1 MGRIPDEDIS
11 RVRDATDL
19 VALVSERVQLKQKGR
34 LFWGCCPFH
43 QEKTPSFKIDPATQL
58 WHCFGCGLG
67 GDAYG
72 FVMRTEGLEFVE
84 AVRTLADRAHIEI
97 TEEAGGA
104 PRGLK
109 ERIVAANEA
118 AVAFYHDTLRR
129 SPAPDAAKARDY
141 LAARGFGSDVAATWR
156 LGYAPGHGALV
167 RHLSAEGFTAE
178 EIVSANLGLKGTGGL
193 RDRFFERVMFPIFD
207 LQGRAVAFGGR
218 VLGSGE
224 PKYLN
229 TQETPVFHKSAQM
242 FGIDRAK
249 ATITSSGTA
258 IVVEGYTDVIA
269 LHGAGVTN
277 AVATLGTALTR
288 EHLRLLSRFARRIV
302 YLFDGDAAGLRAA
315 DRAAEFV
322 DMDNTIEAGRGRVE
336 LFAAVVPDG
345 QDPADLVAEKGAEA
359 LSALVDGATP
369 LLRFV
374 IDRRLERWDLERPEE
389 RTRALAEAAQV
400 LAPIKQS
407 LLADDYAS
415 YIAGRLFADVSVV
428 KSAVSGAKPM
438 RAENAQDSGEPVKPV
453 APRTDSPQ
461 SRVERDLLDL
471 LVRIARIRSRAQYLL
486 DENLL
491 TDATHVA
498 IAREIAKAGSE
509 LPAGALAGHLE
520 SVLPGAAQVLS
531 GATLGDI
538 AENDAEAVERDMT
551 RKLKVFDLE
560 RRIAAGK
567 ERLRRGGAQGDD
579 LEYDEL
585 FRGVSALQ
593 RELEEYRRGV
603 RDVG

>member
-1 MGRIPDEDIS
+1 VGRIPDEDIA

-72 FVMRTEGLEFVE
+72 FVMRTEGLEFAE
-84 AVRTLADRAHIEI
+84 TVRTLADRAHIEI
-97 TEEAGGA
+97 TEEGGGA

-129 SPAPDAAKARDY
+129 SPAPDVAKARDY
-141 LAARGFGSDVAATWR
+141 LAARGFGSDVAVTWR

-167 RHLSAEGFTAE
+167 RHLSSEGFTAE
-178 EIVSANLGLKGTGGL
+178 EIVSANLGLKGSGGL
-193 RDRFFERVMFPIFD
+193 KDRFYERVMFPIFD

-218 VLGSGE
+218 VLGNGE

-315 DRAAEFV
+315 DRAAEFI
-322 DMDNTIEAGRGRVE
+322 DMDNTLEAGRGRVE

-345 QDPADLVAEKGAEA
+345 HDPADLVAEKGAAA
-359 LSALVDGATP
+359 LTALVDDATP

-374 IDRRLERWDLERPEE
+374 IDRRLERWDLELPEE

-400 LAPIKQS
+400 LAPIKHS

-428 KSAVSGAKPM
+428 KSVISGAKPM
-438 RAENAQDSGEPVKPV
+438 RAENAQDSAEPPRPV
-453 APRTDSPQ
+453 APKADSPQ
-461 SRVERDLLDL
+461 TRVERDLLDL
-471 LVRIARIRSRAQYLL
+471 LVRIVRLRSRAQYLL

-509 LPAGALAGHLE
+509 VSAATLAGHLE
-520 SVLPGAAQVLS
+520 TALPGAAQTLS

>member
-72 FVMRTEGLEFVE
+72 FVMRTEGLEFGE

>member
-1 MGRIPDEDIS
+1 VGRIPDEDIA

-72 FVMRTEGLEFVE
+72 FVMRTEGLDFGE
-84 AVRTLADRAHIEI
+84 AVRILADRAHIEI
-97 TEEAGGA
+97 TEEGGGA

-109 ERIVAANEA
+109 ERIFAANEA
-118 AVAFYHDTLRR
+118 AGLFYHDVLRR
-129 SPAPDAAKARDY
+129 SPAPDAAKAREY
-141 LAARGFGSDVAATWR
+141 LTGRGFGGDVATTWR

-167 RHLSAEGFTAE
+167 RHLSSEGFTAE
-178 EIVSANLGLKGTGGL
+178 EIVSANLGLKGSGGL

-315 DRAAEFV
+315 DRAAEFI

-336 LFAAVVPDG
+336 LFAAVVPEG
-345 QDPADLVAEKGAEA
+345 HDPADFVAEKGPEA

-369 LLRFV
+369 LLRFA

-400 LAPIKQS
+400 LAPVKHS

-415 YIAGRLFADVSVV
+415 YIAGRLFADISVV
-428 KSAVSGAKPM
+428 KSAISGAKPL
-438 RAENAQDSGEPVKPV
+438 RGEGAQDPAVPSTVV
-453 APRTDSPQ
+453 ASKTDSPQ
-461 SRVERDLLDL
+461 TRVERDLLDL
-471 LVRIARIRSRAQYLL
+471 LVRIARLRSRAQYLL

-498 IAREIAKAGSE
+498 IAREIAKADAQMS
-509 LPAGALAGHLE
+509 AGALVGHLE
-520 SVLPGAAQVLS
+520 SVLPGAAQRLS

-538 AENDAEAVERDMT
+538 AENDAEAAERDMT

-560 RRIAAGK
+560 RRIAAGSAS
-567 ERLRRGGAQGDD
+567 LRTGRAQGDD